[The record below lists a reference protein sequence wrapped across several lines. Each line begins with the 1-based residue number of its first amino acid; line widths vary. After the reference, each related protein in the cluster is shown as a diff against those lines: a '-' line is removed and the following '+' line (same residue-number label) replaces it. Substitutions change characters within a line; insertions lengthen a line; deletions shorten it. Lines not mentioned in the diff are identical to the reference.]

1 MTLEDLMKRAA
12 GEDTAT
18 GYRTADLVSQAYAL
32 GYVHADNGIP
42 EQLEEEHDA
51 WVAVGDV
58 VR

>member
-1 MTLEDLMKRAA
+1 MNLEDLMTSPRLYGTPDAMKAVVA
-12 GEDTAT
+12 E
-18 GYRTADLVSQAYAL
+18 AYAL

-42 EQLEEEHDA
+42 EQLEEEHEA